1 MQNKYFKLFL
11 KASGITFLV
20 LVVVLAVHIYVV
32 TRPKPLDKTQLAIA
46 RIDFKQAIT
55 PKDSLSITQWLYQQ
69 KGVQYVL
76 CNPATKI
83 AVFGF
88 YPAQINAND
97 VVASLGNNLHYQ
109 AQRHTPTAEEL
120 SSGCPVIVETTGAK
134 LYNYLKSRLN

>member
-1 MQNKYFKLFL
+1 MKNKYFKLFL
-11 KASGITFLV
+11 KASGITCLV

-32 TRPKPLDKTQLAIA
+32 TRPKPFDTTQLAIA
-46 RIDFKQAIT
+46 RIDFKQSIT
-55 PKDSLSITQWLYQQ
+55 PKDSLSITQWLYKQ

-76 CNPATKI
+76 CNPATSI

-120 SSGCPVIVETTGAK
+120 KSGCPLIVETTGAK